1 MKALIIADDEVVI
14 RRVSATAESSGYDV
28 IVYRWFLKA
37 LDNMEE
43 VAPHLVII
51 SIIDYPRHWKTLAQF
66 ASGSN
71 FRTTIILYT
80 SGSLSAEEMEKAA
93 QLGIRGTFPSID
105 DAGLSALR
113 TLLTHA
119 DTAGPDSSTA
129 PADHAPQTAPIA
141 IDDSEDDAAP
151 AASANDASPPKNVT
165 ADTTDSATLDTTA
178 VERTALAEPDSSATP
193 AGTSQR
199 AATITEDNDTTA
211 ANVNFTELP
220 IPVVADDSAE
230 DDTALSLPFAR
241 HSNRQSAWFALSA
254 DDEFPEEDADTED
267 DYWED
272 DEPSLQEMDAT
283 AAEET
288 FPQAAPPETAASNT
302 TEAPQQPTTADSN
315 DTEATLPQPSAAT
328 GDNDTSTE
336 HDSDDAA
343 PTPLSPAI
351 AAEAAQPSE
360 INTRSETADMTHLP
374 QPPAATGDSGNSTEH
389 DSDDAA
395 PMPLSPATVAEA
407 TQPQFSETNT
417 RSETAAADVPL
428 QPSAAMTDT
437 GNCTER
443 DGNVAATMPLSPA
456 IAAEAAQPSEIN
468 TRSETAD
475 MTHLPQPS
483 AATGDSDTST
493 EHDSDDAATM
503 PLSPATVAEATQP
516 SAANTR
522 GETATADVPLQPS
535 PAMTDTDNSTERD
548 GDVAATMPLSPAIAA
563 ESTQPQSSVANAPT
577 TLVATKALSAPQSA
591 EPLLQPIALAHRSI
605 TPLSQA
611 EAAQPRCESASHDAD
626 TPPQSSAVSAPR
638 EIKNMPSQQSH
649 VSTTVLAATRPV
661 TLVACSLMF
670 TNPVTGALVTGSAGS
685 YDGETVTLKPD
696 QPQKSLGAGTQID
709 SLSLQSKDTITA
721 FMAEVVSDTDDGTL
735 VLKLV

>member
-14 RRVSATAESSGYDV
+14 RRVSAMAESSGYDV

-80 SGSLSAEEMEKAA
+80 SGSLSAEETEKAA

-119 DTAGPDSSTA
+119 DTTGPDSSTA

-178 VERTALAEPDSSATP
+178 VERTALAGPDSSTTP
-193 AGTSQR
+193 AGASQR
-199 AATITEDNDTTA
+199 AATITEANDTTA

-315 DTEATLPQPSAAT
+315 DTVATLPQPSPAT
-328 GDNDTSTE
+328 GDSDTSTE
-336 HDSDDAA
+336 H
-343 PTPLSPAI
+343 
-351 AAEAAQPSE
+351 
-360 INTRSETADMTHLP
+360 NV
-374 QPPAATGDSGNSTEH
+374 
-389 DSDDAA
+389 DDAA
-395 PMPLSPATVAEA
+395 PMPLSPATVTGA
-407 TQPQFSETNT
+407 T
-417 RSETAAADVPL
+417 
-428 QPSAAMTDT
+428 QPSAA
-437 GNCTER
+437 
-443 DGNVAATMPLSPA
+443 
-456 IAAEAAQPSEIN
+456 N

-483 AATGDSDTST
+483 AATGDSDNST
-493 EHDSDDAATM
+493 EHDSDVAAPM
-503 PLSPATVAEATQP
+503 PLSPATVAEAAQP
-516 SAANTR
+516 QFSETNTR
-522 GETATADVPLQPS
+522 SETATADVPLQPS
-535 PAMTDTDNSTERD
+535 PAMTDTGNCTERD
-548 GDVAATMPLSPAIAA
+548 GDVAATMPLSPATVTGA
-563 ESTQPQSSVANAPT
+563 TQPQSSAANAPT

-611 EAAQPRCESASHDAD
+611 EAAQPWCESASHDAD
-626 TPPQSSAVSAPR
+626 TPPQSSAASAPR
-638 EIKNMPSQQSH
+638 ETKNMPSQQSH
-649 VSTTVLAATRPV
+649 VSTTVLTATRPV
-661 TLVACSLMF
+661 TLVSCSLMF

>member
-80 SGSLSAEEMEKAA
+80 SGSLSAEETEKAA

-119 DTAGPDSSTA
+119 DTAGPNSSTA

-151 AASANDASPPKNVT
+151 AASANDASPPKSVT

-193 AGTSQR
+193 AGASQR
-199 AATITEDNDTTA
+199 AATITEANDTTA

-230 DDTALSLPFAR
+230 DDAALSLPFAR

-315 DTEATLPQPSAAT
+315 DTVATLPQPSAAT
-328 GDNDTSTE
+328 GDSGNSTV
-336 HDSDDAA
+336 HDSDVAA
-343 PTPLSPAI
+343 PMPLSPAI
-351 AAEAAQPSE
+351 AAEAAQPSAA
-360 INTRSETADMTHLP
+360 NTRSETADMTHLPQPSAATGDSDNSTERDGNVAATMPLSPATVAEATQPSAANTCSKTTTADVTLQPSPAMTDTDNSTERNGDVAATMPLSPAIAAEATQPQSSETNTHGETADMTHLP
-374 QPPAATGDSGNSTEH
+374 QPPAATGDSGNSTVH

-407 TQPQFSETNT
+407 TQPQS
-417 RSETAAADVPL
+417 
-428 QPSAAMTDT
+428 SA
-437 GNCTER
+437 
-443 DGNVAATMPLSPA
+443 
-456 IAAEAAQPSEIN
+456 
-468 TRSETAD
+468 
-475 MTHLPQPS
+475 
-483 AATGDSDTST
+483 
-493 EHDSDDAATM
+493 
-503 PLSPATVAEATQP
+503 
-516 SAANTR
+516 
-522 GETATADVPLQPS
+522 
-535 PAMTDTDNSTERD
+535 
-548 GDVAATMPLSPAIAA
+548 
-563 ESTQPQSSVANAPT
+563 ANAPT

-591 EPLLQPIALAHRSI
+591 EPLLQPTALAHRSI

-611 EAAQPRCESASHDAD
+611 EAAQPGCEAASHDAD
-626 TPPQSSAVSAPR
+626 TPPQSSAASAPR
-638 EIKNMPSQQSH
+638 ETKNMPSQQSH

>member
-80 SGSLSAEEMEKAA
+80 SGSLSAEETEKAA

-129 PADHAPQTAPIA
+129 PADHVPQTAPIA

-193 AGTSQR
+193 AGASQR

-283 AAEET
+283 AAKKT

-302 TEAPQQPTTADSN
+302 SEAPQQPTTADSN
-315 DTEATLPQPSAAT
+315 DTEATLPQPSPAT
-328 GDNDTSTE
+328 D
-336 HDSDDAA
+336 DSD
-343 PTPLSPAI
+343 T
-351 AAEAAQPSE
+351 
-360 INTRSETADMTHLP
+360 
-374 QPPAATGDSGNSTEH
+374 STEH

-395 PMPLSPATVAEA
+395 PMPLSPATVTEA
-407 TQPQFSETNT
+407 TQPSAANT
-417 RSETAAADVPL
+417 RSETATADVTL
-428 QPSAAMTDT
+428 QPSPAMTDT

-443 DGNVAATMPLSPA
+443 DG
-456 IAAEAAQPSEIN
+456 
-468 TRSETAD
+468 D
-475 MTHLPQPS
+475 
-483 AATGDSDTST
+483 G
-493 EHDSDDAATM
+493 DAAM

-516 SAANTR
+516 
-522 GETATADVPLQPS
+522 
-535 PAMTDTDNSTERD
+535 
-548 GDVAATMPLSPAIAA
+548 
-563 ESTQPQSSVANAPT
+563 QSSAANAPT

-611 EAAQPRCESASHDAD
+611 EAAQPGCESASHDAD
-626 TPPQSSAVSAPR
+626 TPPQSSAASAPR
-638 EIKNMPSQQSH
+638 ETKNMPSQQSH

-661 TLVACSLMF
+661 TLVSCSLMF